1 MALLAKS
8 SPGTQTVYKSGAP
21 TPDRPIIPMGS
32 VHAEVILQFGIDAL
46 CDLLAQ
52 AKTQTEIAAII
63 GVPQPQLS
71 IWINNRRGEAAELI
85 AEAKKAGAEA
95 YLDRGLQEL
104 VDVRGTE
111 NNAAVSLAR
120 ALDAHHARRAGLFN
134 RQFHDKYQ
142 PPEQQATPIAPP
154 AFTIQ
159 IISQENQTVTINQ
172 NPEPNDEITDLSLI

>member
-1 MALLAKS
+1 MGMLTRKPQNLA
-8 SPGTQTVYKSGAP
+8 TVYSSGASA
-21 TPDRPIIPMGS
+21 PDRPLIPMS
-32 VHAEVILQFGIDAL
+32 SLNTDIIHQFGLEAL

-52 AKTQTEIAAII
+52 AKTQTEIAGVI

-142 PPEQQATPIAPP
+142 PPEQQAAPIAPP

-172 NPEPNDEITDLSLI
+172 NPEPNDEVTDLSLI